1 MKNVN
6 FPSFDRRATAIVA
19 AFEAFDAAGSA
30 FSDAVQAT
38 MQGYIDEVF
47 VATGKRDQATCNM
60 LGKAIRESQ
69 VFIDAVAQGQIERA
83 TITNYAQGA
92 MRALH
97 WNIDWAPR
105 LFQDAERKLPW
116 SKKPAAEKAE
126 GTKGSATD
134 PKKAG
139 KVSTTTDK
147 ELLDTLRKAVQQA
160 RLLNRHL
167 TVGLLIDAA
176 QEIDAEFKE

>member
-1 MKNVN
+1 MSKVT
-6 FPSFDRRATAIVA
+6 FPSFDRRATAILA
-19 AFEAFDAAGSA
+19 ALESLDGAASKCADAI
-30 FSDAVQAT
+30 QAT
-38 MQGYIDEVF
+38 MMAFIDEVYI
-47 VATGKRDQATCNM
+47 ATGKRDEATCKA

-69 VFIDAVAQGQIERA
+69 VFIDAVAQGMIEKT

-97 WNIDWAPR
+97 YNVAWAPR
-105 LFQDAERKLPW
+105 LFQDSDMRLPW

-134 PKKAG
+134 AKKAG
-139 KVSTTTDK
+139 KVQTTTDK
-147 ELLDTLRKAVQQA
+147 ELLDTMRKAIQQA